1 MRYLPEVC
9 EECGRE
15 IRTLERCV
23 VLASGEEKRAG
34 EVTFGESAS
43 EGVRCMEC
51 APGEEDEQ

>member
-1 MRYLPEVC
+1 MRYLSEVC

-23 VLASGEEKRAG
+23 DLASGEEKRAG

-43 EGVRCMEC
+43 EGLRCVAW
-51 APGEEDEQ
+51 APDGEDR

>member
-1 MRYLPEVC
+1 MRYLSEVC

-23 VLASGEEKRAG
+23 DLASGEEKRAG

-43 EGVRCMEC
+43 EGLRCVAC
-51 APGEEDEQ
+51 APDGEDR